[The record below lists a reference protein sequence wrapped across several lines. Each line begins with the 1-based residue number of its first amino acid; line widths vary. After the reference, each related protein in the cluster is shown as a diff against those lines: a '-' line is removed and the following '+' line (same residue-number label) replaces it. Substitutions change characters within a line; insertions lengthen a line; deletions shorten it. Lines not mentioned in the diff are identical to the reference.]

1 MKTANIGEVHIWANG
16 ESYKKTL
23 SGWEHVPSTAHSHK
37 SVVGQILDKI
47 EPFLQQKIERAEKQF
62 EEDFK
67 RPMSDWDK
75 ESARLMA
82 TYEVVRAI
90 ERYTKPGDKVTDYI
104 TVRNAPSGGIEIH
117 TFIERGGK
125 NYEFVTD
132 VIYAGGYNIQSLHF
146 RYLVKTQ
153 LPQTGN
159 KTFLQQLDEK
169 RKRMSKI
176 ERLNEDL
183 KYAQS
188 ILKREQDEL
197 QRLSSMSD
205 EDVLQASWFE
215 KFRHIT
221 WEDMKSRGADKNYEG
236 GQEAFEAHQK
246 KSAEDVLNHHKHSVG
261 VRLPS
266 NIKMQKKTISKIE
279 NKIKDLLEV
288 L

>member
-1 MKTANIGEVHIWANG
+1 MKNANIGEIHTWLNG
-16 ESYKKTL
+16 ESYKKTA
-23 SGWEHVPSTAHSHK
+23 SGWEHIPSPAHDQK
-37 SVVGQILDKI
+37 SVVGRILDKI
-47 EPFLQQKIERAEKQF
+47 EPFIQQKLERAEKQF

-67 RPMSDWDK
+67 RPMSKWDK

-82 TYEVVRAI
+82 TYEVVRAL

-117 TFIERGGK
+117 TFIERDGK
-125 NYEFVTD
+125 NYEFTTD
-132 VIYAGGYNIQSLHF
+132 VIYAGGHNIQSLHF

-169 RKRMSKI
+169 RKRMNKV

-183 KYAQS
+183 KHSQS
-188 ILKREQDEL
+188 VLKRYEDEL
-197 QRLSSMSD
+197 QKLSSMND
-205 EDVLQASWFE
+205 EDVLRTSWFE
-215 KFRHIT
+215 KFRHTT
-221 WEDMKSRGADKNYEG
+221 WEDMKSRGADKNFEG

-246 KSAEDVLNHHKHSVG
+246 KSADDILNHHKHSVE
-261 VRLPS
+261 VRLPFY
-266 NIKMQKKTISKIE
+266 IKMQKKEIAKIE
-279 NKIKDLLEV
+279 NKIEDLLEV